1 METRLEG
8 RAPDRFVRGFTLVE
22 LLVVLTLMAM
32 LLAISLPRYM
42 GSTETA
48 KEKVRA
54 QNMETL
60 RDAIDQF
67 RGDQGRYP
75 MSLAELVDRRYLRRV
90 PLDPLSN
97 STSWRLIPPS
107 SGGEPGV
114 YDVAPPSEGDPAKGG
129 STAAESAPIGANTPS
144 AQ

>member
-1 METRLEG
+1 MEAGMMG
-8 RAPDRFVRGFTLVE
+8 RAADRFVRGFTLVE

-42 GSTETA
+42 GSTERA

-75 MSLAELVDRRYLRRV
+75 MGLTELVDRRYLRRI
-90 PLDPLSN
+90 PLDPLSD
-97 STSWRLIPPS
+97 STAWRLIPPA
-107 SGGEPGV
+107 SGADPGV
-114 YDVAPPSEGDPAKGG
+114 YDVAPPSGAD
-129 STAAESAPIGANTPS
+129 STTGTSWA
-144 AQ
+144 